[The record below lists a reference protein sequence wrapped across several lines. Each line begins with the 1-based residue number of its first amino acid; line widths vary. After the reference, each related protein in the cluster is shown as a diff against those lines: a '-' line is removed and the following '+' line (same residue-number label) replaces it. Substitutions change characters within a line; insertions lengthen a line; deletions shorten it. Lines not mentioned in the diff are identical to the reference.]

1 MYDFSGVPNR
11 ETAEFLTDEQY
22 GEIRRSVLATPH
34 DSVKLYNPDA
44 AGLKYGEGGALESGG
59 ERPNIVFGEVEPHFA
74 IVRADHPYL
83 DPDSNVSIWRRN
95 GHIVLVEVG
104 SDFTNAKRVVE
115 NDEAVAAP
123 APEPRRTVTVGSKA
137 GKARKAAVTAVRK
150 AHKAGERTHTTD
162 VKPADEVA
170 ASQFRFSHEP
180 EKPADM
186 AAERERARNA
196 KEAPQREAEFDE
208 NVRVTKESF
217 GITPAA
223 GTVSAETRAANTKE
237 KPEVDDVGRTTPAQP
252 GS

>member
-1 MYDFSGVPNR
+1 MFDFSGVPNR

-59 ERPNIVFGEVEPHFA
+59 PSPNIVFGEVEPHFA

-83 DPDSNVSIWRRN
+83 DPDSAKSIWRRN
-95 GHIVLVEVG
+95 GHVVLVEVG
-104 SDFTNAKRVVE
+104 SDVTNAKRVVV
-115 NDEAVAAP
+115 NDEAVPAP
-123 APEPRRTVTVGSKA
+123 KPEPRRVVAVGSKA
-137 GKARKAAVTAVRK
+137 GKARKATVAATRK
-150 AHKAGERTHTTD
+150 AHKAGERTRTTD
-162 VKPADEVA
+162 VRPEDEVA
-170 ASQFRFSHEP
+170 ANQFRFSHEP

-186 AAERERARNA
+186 EAERERARVA
-196 KEAPQREAEFDE
+196 KEAPALEAEADE
-208 NVRVTKESF
+208 KVRVSKESF
-217 GITPAA
+217 GIIPAA
-223 GTVSAETRAANTKE
+223 GTVAGDARLAKE